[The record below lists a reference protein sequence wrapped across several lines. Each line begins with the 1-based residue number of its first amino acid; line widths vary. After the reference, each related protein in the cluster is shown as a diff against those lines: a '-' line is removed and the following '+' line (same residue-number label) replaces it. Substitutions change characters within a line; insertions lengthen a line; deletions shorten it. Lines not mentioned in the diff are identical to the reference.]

1 MSVNIPSTHAY
12 TSTDKIRA
20 SLGVT
25 EREVSDSQ
33 ITGMDMEF
41 RLLSHLEP
49 WLPDHYSLYTSGPPG
64 ADVLVLEQVQRGIV
78 LYATAFCAM
87 EVAKR
92 LALLAAQR
100 ISDGKSEVERQAV
113 DYNALISVL
122 RADMATA
129 KAFLEAKI
137 GAVTQRTV
145 LNPFGG
151 VTPSYNPV
159 TNT

>member
-1 MSVNIPSTHAY
+1 MSVNIPSTQVY

-33 ITGMDMEF
+33 IIDMDMEF

-49 WLPDHYSLYTSGPPG
+49 WLPDHYSLYTSGPP
-64 ADVLVLEQVQRGIV
+64 QVQRGIV
-78 LYATAFCAM
+78 LYTTAFCAM

-129 KAFLEAKI
+129 KAFLEAQI
-137 GAVTQRTV
+137 GAGTQRTV